1 MKKRLLIG
9 RIIGF
14 IGICIFAMGLSYTV
28 TYYMD
33 KVLYEDISLLV
44 TFEDTETFKLENT
57 SKLEKTEALNTYPYI
72 FSIENNGLGSV
83 TYQIKIQEDVS
94 NVEKNL
100 LSYILYLNDEEV
112 KEGLLSDLEDDV
124 LYTSKIKAK
133 QTATYKLYI
142 YLNEE
147 KDDVSFE
154 YSLEIESL

>member
-83 TYQIKIQEDVS
+83 TYQIKIQEEVS
-94 NVEKNL
+94 KC
-100 LSYILYLNDEEV
+100 
-112 KEGLLSDLEDDV
+112 
-124 LYTSKIKAK
+124 
-133 QTATYKLYI
+133 
-142 YLNEE
+142 
-147 KDDVSFE
+147 
-154 YSLEIESL
+154 